1 MFDILIKFQEERSF
15 YAADPREVSMQLTR
29 VIYKWLGGLLEKTSR
44 EFQSVRIDVNE
55 CVLRVELEATNI
67 GKRKYGYFILEN
79 KGIEI
84 EDIEIILDP

>member
-15 YAADPREVSMQLTR
+15 YAADPW